1 MSLDLDKCI
10 EKSLN
15 CELLSEAN
23 IKELCSRLKD
33 ILVYESNVVHLSSPI
48 TVVGDLHG
56 QFYDVLEMMRVGGF
70 TPDTNYLF
78 LGDYVDR
85 GYYSVETITLLVC
98 LKLRYPTRV
107 TLLRGNHESR
117 QVTQVYG
124 FYGEC
129 CRKYG
134 NSNVWKYFTD
144 MFDYLTLS
152 AVIDNKIFAIHG
164 GLSPTV
170 HSLDQIRVLDR
181 FQEVPHEGSLT
192 DLLWSDPEPN
202 KQGWQTSQRGA
213 GFLFGGDIVQK
224 FLETNGFEQIVR
236 AHQLCMDGFQVLFN
250 DTFST
255 IWSAP
260 NYCYRCGNVA
270 SILEISEK
278 SSEKKFNVYEAAPE
292 SERKVP
298 KNDSIK
304 EIPDY
309 FI

>member
-1 MSLDLDKCI
+1 M
-10 EKSLN
+10 
-15 CELLSEAN
+15 
-23 IKELCSRLKD
+23 
-33 ILVYESNVVHLSSPI
+33 
-48 TVVGDLHG
+48 
-56 QFYDVLEMMRVGGF
+56 
-70 TPDTNYLF
+70 
-78 LGDYVDR
+78 
-85 GYYSVETITLLVC
+85 
-98 LKLRYPTRV
+98 
-107 TLLRGNHESR
+107 
-117 QVTQVYG
+117 YG

-192 DLLWSDPEPN
+192 DLLWSDPEPS
-202 KQGWQTSQRGA
+202 KPGWQTSQRGKFFFILKKKIQFLTNFTNQLFFLGA
-213 GFLFGGDIVQK
+213 GFLFGGDIVNK
-224 FLETNGFEQIVR
+224 FLETNGFDHIVR

-250 DTFST
+250 DTLST
-255 IWSAP
+255 VWSAP

-270 SILEISEK
+270 SVLEISEK
-278 SSEKKFNVYEAAPE
+278 SSEKKFNIYEAAPE